1 MWVSGAISTE
11 MYVKKLYGDSLSEE
25 ERQKEIQALEANK
38 QRDNINTGAFE
49 YENGITENSY
59 SERTNENPVE

>member
-11 MYVKKLYGDSLSEE
+11 MYVKKLYGDSLSAEE
-25 ERQKEIQALEANK
+25 KQKEIQTLETNK
-38 QRDNINTGAFE
+38 QRDTIDTGAFE
-49 YENGITENSY
+49 YENGITENRY